1 MTATSASNS
10 LRINTPKVVDP
21 RAAKQA
27 AQWLVLM
34 HSGEM
39 TEADHQACERWR
51 ASHADHELAW
61 QRAALVSKKFGLV
74 PSKVGVPVLRNAAAM
89 NRRSAIKTL
98 TLLIS
103 AGPVA
108 WTAYRVAPW
117 QEWAAN
123 EHTATGEQREITLA
137 DGTRLLMNTATAVD
151 IAFDD
156 NTRRIYL
163 RSGEIMVTT
172 AKDSAAMPRP
182 FIVESK
188 QGSMRALG
196 TRFIVTQNSDT
207 SRVAV
212 TEGAIEVTPRN
223 NESGAFIVGAGEQ
236 ANFNSE
242 AGVLQTIDPH
252 ADAWTTGVLY
262 AEKMQLSEF
271 IAEVARYRLGILRCD
286 PAVADLRVSGA
297 FQLRDTDAVIKAL
310 VASLPIR
317 ATLVTRYWVT
327 IGPV

>member
-1 MTATSASNS
+1 MQTIANSS
-10 LRINTPKVVDP
+10 LRIKNAQAVDP

-39 TEADHQACERWR
+39 TDADRLACDRWR

-74 PSKVGVPVLRNAAAM
+74 PAKVGAPVLRNAAAM
-89 NRRSAIKTL
+89 NRRAAIKTL
-98 TLLIS
+98 ALLIA

-117 QEWAAN
+117 QEWIAN
-123 EHTATGEQREITLA
+123 EHTATGEQREITLP
-137 DGTRLLMNTATAVD
+137 DGTRLAMNTATAID

-156 NTRRIYL
+156 KTRRIFL

-172 AKDSAAMPRP
+172 AKDPAAVARP
-182 FIVESK
+182 FIVESL

-196 TRFIVTQNSDT
+196 TRFIARQDNGY

-212 TEGAIEVTPRN
+212 TEGAIEVTPKDN
-223 NESGAFIVGAGEQ
+223 QSGAFIVGAGEQ
-236 ANFNSE
+236 ANFNNE
-242 AGVLQTIDPH
+242 AGALQAIDQH
-252 ADAWTTGVLY
+252 ADAWAAGVMY
-262 AEKMQLSEF
+262 AEKMSLSDF
-271 IAEVARYRLGILRCD
+271 IAEVSRYRPGILRCD
-286 PAVADLRVSGA
+286 PAIADLQVSGA

-310 VASLPIR
+310 VESLPIR
-317 ATLVTRYWVT
+317 VSFVTRYWVT
-327 IGPV
+327 VGPI

>member
-1 MTATSASNS
+1 MSSSTISNPT
-10 LRINTPKVVDP
+10 RINNAQTVEPH
-21 RAAKQA
+21 AAKQA

-39 TEADHQACERWR
+39 TQADRQACDHWR
-51 ASHADHELAW
+51 ASHPDHELAW

-98 TLLIS
+98 TLLIV

-117 QEWAAN
+117 QEWTAN
-123 EHTATGEQREITLA
+123 EHTATGEQREITLT
-137 DGTRLLMNTATAVD
+137 DGTRLVMNTATAVD
-151 IAFDD
+151 IAFDEH
-156 NTRRIYL
+156 TRRIYL

-182 FIVESK
+182 FIVESR

-212 TEGAIEVTPRN
+212 TEGAIEVTPRD
-223 NESGAFIVGAGEQ
+223 NESGVFIVDAGKQ
-236 ANFNSE
+236 ASFNNDS
-242 AGVLQTIDPH
+242 GTLQTIDPH

-262 AEKMQLSEF
+262 AEKMRLAEF
-271 IAEVARYRLGILRCD
+271 ITEVARYRPGILRCD

-327 IGPV
+327 ISPA

>member
-1 MTATSASNS
+1 MMPITASNA
-10 LRINTPKVVDP
+10 LQPKHAVNP
-21 RAAKQA
+21 RAARQA

-39 TEADHQACERWR
+39 TDAERLACDHWR

-74 PSKVGVPVLRNAAAM
+74 PSKLGAPVLRNAASM
-89 NRRSAIKTL
+89 NRRAAIKTL
-98 TLLIS
+98 ALLVA

-117 QEWAAN
+117 QEWTAN
-123 EHTATGEQREITLA
+123 EHTATGEQRELTLP
-137 DGTRLLMNTATAVD
+137 DGTRLTMNTATAID

-156 NTRRIYL
+156 NTRRILL
-163 RSGEIMVTT
+163 RSGEIMVNT
-172 AKDSAAMPRP
+172 AKDNATVARP

-188 QGSMRALG
+188 QGQMRALG
-196 TRFIVTQNSDT
+196 TRFIVTQNHDS

-212 TEGAIEVTPRN
+212 TEGAIEVTPRHQA
-223 NESGAFIVGAGEQ
+223 SGAFIVGAGEQ
-236 ANFNSE
+236 ASFNSE
-242 AGVLQTIDPH
+242 TGVLQTIDPH

-262 AEKMQLSEF
+262 AEKMVLAEF
-271 IAEVARYRLGILRCD
+271 VNEISRYRPGILRCD
-286 PAVADLRVSGA
+286 PAIAELQVSGA

-317 ATLVTRYWVT
+317 ASMVTRYWVT
-327 IGPV
+327 LGPI